1 MNYKLVPMDRST
13 VPDVAAIDRE
23 CFSQPWSEDMIAEEL
38 YDDNASYLLAVAEDG
53 SVLGFGGLKVVLD
66 EGSIDK
72 IAVRASC
79 RRMGVADAILGAFL
93 RFGEAKLAF
102 ITLEVRASNDA
113 AIALYMKNGFAQ
125 VGRRKNY
132 YSDLH
137 EDAILMT
144 REFSGKGAAE

>member
-1 MNYKLVPMDRST
+1 M
-13 VPDVAAIDRE
+13 PDVAAIDRE

-102 ITLEVRASNDA
+102 ITLEVRA
-113 AIALYMKNGFAQ
+113 
-125 VGRRKNY
+125 
-132 YSDLH
+132 
-137 EDAILMT
+137 
-144 REFSGKGAAE
+144 